1 MPSLKS
7 FVSAALFCLVSTC
20 CLSTPAR
27 ADTDQF
33 FNATLSGT
41 NEVPANTSSSAIGSV
56 TLDLFGNNLE
66 AFVSFSG
73 LATPATAIFLGCCV
87 ATGSNGDLALRL
99 TDPSLATSGM
109 FNQTFDLTQSSIYNP
124 TFLADGG
131 SESVFLSALN
141 AGLVYVNISDTVNPG
156 GEIRGQFEPG
166 STGGG
171 GGGGSGAVPE
181 PGVILSVA
189 TGLAAIATQLK
200 RR

>member
-1 MPSLKS
+1 MSSLES
-7 FVSAALFCLVSTC
+7 FVSAALFCLVSTS

-27 ADTDQF
+27 ADQF

-41 NEVPANTSSSAIGSV
+41 NEVPANKLSAIGFV
-56 TLDLFGNNLE
+56 TLDLSGNNLE
-66 AFVSFSG
+66 AIVSFSG
-73 LATPATAIFLGCCV
+73 LTTPATAIFLRCC
-87 ATGSNGDLALRL
+87 AAAGTNGDLALRL
-99 TDPSLATSGM
+99 TDPSLATSSM
-109 FNQTFDLTQSSIYNP
+109 FNQTFDLTQSSTYNP

-141 AGLVYVNISDTVNPG
+141 AGLVYINISDTLNPG
-156 GEIRGQFEPG
+156 GEIRGQFEPM
-166 STGGG
+166 STGGGG

-181 PGVILSVA
+181 PGVLLSVA

>member
-1 MPSLKS
+1 MSSLES
-7 FVSAALFCLVSTC
+7 FVSAALFCLVSTG

-27 ADTDQF
+27 ADQL
-33 FNATLSGT
+33 FNATLSGA
-41 NEVPANTSSSAIGSV
+41 NEVPANNLSAIGFV

-66 AFVSFSG
+66 AIVSFSG
-73 LATPATAIFLGCCV
+73 LTTPATAIFLRCC
-87 ATGSNGDLALRL
+87 AAAGTNGDLALRL
-99 TDPSLATSGM
+99 TDPSSATSSM
-109 FNQTFDLTQSSIYNP
+109 FNQTFDLTQSSTYNP

-141 AGLVYVNISDTVNPG
+141 AGLVYINISDTLNPG
-156 GEIRGQFEPG
+156 GEIRGQFEPM
-166 STGGG
+166 STGGGG

-181 PGVILSVA
+181 PGVLLSVA